1 MNKKNIL
8 ITILIGFAIGV
19 FILQPLGITIF
30 TFSSQNYEIN
40 WGQYLINNFIEIV
53 NINNDKPKIPVEE
66 IKLKKDDSVIIL
78 LSPVEYRPIERRH
91 SLAISFLSKPKI
103 MSIVLIFGR

>member
-1 MNKKNIL
+1 MSKKNIL

-19 FILQPLGITIF
+19 FILQPFGITIF

-53 NINNDKPKIPVEE
+53 NINGNQIFEN
-66 IKLKKDDSVIIL
+66 IL
-78 LSPVEYRPIERRH
+78 FGLLGA
-91 SLAISFLSKPKI
+91 SLAL
-103 MSIVLIFGR
+103 MYYFGKREKDIDNT

>member
-30 TFSSQNYEIN
+30 TISSQNYEIN
-40 WGQYLINNFIEIV
+40 WWQYLINNFIEIV
-53 NINNDKPKIPVEE
+53 NINGNQLFENILFGLLGASVALMYYFGKREKDTDN
-66 IKLKKDDSVIIL
+66 KK
-78 LSPVEYRPIERRH
+78 R
-91 SLAISFLSKPKI
+91 
-103 MSIVLIFGR
+103 

>member
-1 MNKKNIL
+1 MNKKNIF

-40 WGQYLINNFIEIV
+40 WWQYLINNFIEIL
-53 NINNDKPKIPVEE
+53 NINGNQIFEN
-66 IKLKKDDSVIIL
+66 ILFGLLGASVALMYSVTEKRI
-78 LSPVEYRPIERRH
+78 
-91 SLAISFLSKPKI
+91 
-103 MSIVLIFGR
+103 

>member
-1 MNKKNIL
+1 MNKKSIL

-53 NINNDKPKIPVEE
+53 NINGNQIFENILFGLLGASVALMYYFGKRE
-66 IKLKKDDSVIIL
+66 KDIDN
-78 LSPVEYRPIERRH
+78 
-91 SLAISFLSKPKI
+91 K
-103 MSIVLIFGR
+103 

>member
-1 MNKKNIL
+1 MNKKNIF

-40 WGQYLINNFIEIV
+40 WWQYLINNFIEIL
-53 NINNDKPKIPVEE
+53 NINGNQIFENTLFGLLGASVALIYYFGKREKDTDN
-66 IKLKKDDSVIIL
+66 KK
-78 LSPVEYRPIERRH
+78 R
-91 SLAISFLSKPKI
+91 
-103 MSIVLIFGR
+103 

>member
-1 MNKKNIL
+1 MNKKSIL

-40 WGQYLINNFIEIV
+40 WWQYLINNFIEIL
-53 NINNDKPKIPVEE
+53 NINGNQIFENILFGLLGASVALMYYFGNRE
-66 IKLKKDDSVIIL
+66 KDIDN
-78 LSPVEYRPIERRH
+78 
-91 SLAISFLSKPKI
+91 K
-103 MSIVLIFGR
+103 

>member
-1 MNKKNIL
+1 MNKKNIF

-40 WGQYLINNFIEIV
+40 WWQYLINNFIEIL
-53 NINNDKPKIPVEE
+53 NINGNQIFENILFGLLGASVALMYYFGNRE
-66 IKLKKDDSVIIL
+66 KDIDN
-78 LSPVEYRPIERRH
+78 
-91 SLAISFLSKPKI
+91 K
-103 MSIVLIFGR
+103 

>member
-1 MNKKNIL
+1 MNKKNIF

-40 WGQYLINNFIEIV
+40 WWQYLINNFIEIL
-53 NINNDKPKIPVEE
+53 NINGNQIFENILFGLLGASIALMYYLGKRE
-66 IKLKKDDSVIIL
+66 KDIDN
-78 LSPVEYRPIERRH
+78 
-91 SLAISFLSKPKI
+91 K
-103 MSIVLIFGR
+103 

>member
-30 TFSSQNYEIN
+30 TISSQNYEIN
-40 WGQYLINNFIEIV
+40 WWQYLINNFIEIL
-53 NINNDKPKIPVEE
+53 NINANQIFEN
-66 IKLKKDDSVIIL
+66 IL
-78 LSPVEYRPIERRH
+78 FGLLGA
-91 SLAISFLSKPKI
+91 SLAL
-103 MSIVLIFGR
+103 MYYFGKREKDVDNK

>member
-30 TFSSQNYEIN
+30 TISSQNYEIN
-40 WGQYLINNFIEIV
+40 WWQYLINNFIEIL
-53 NINNDKPKIPVEE
+53 NINGNQIFEN
-66 IKLKKDDSVIIL
+66 ILFGLLGASVAL
-78 LSPVEYRPIERRH
+78 MYY
-91 SLAISFLSKPKI
+91 
-103 MSIVLIFGR
+103 FGKREKNINW

>member
-30 TFSSQNYEIN
+30 TISSQNYEIN
-40 WGQYLINNFIEIV
+40 WWLYLINNFIEIV
-53 NINNDKPKIPVEE
+53 NINGNQIFENILFGLLGASVALMYYFGKRE
-66 IKLKKDDSVIIL
+66 KDIDN
-78 LSPVEYRPIERRH
+78 
-91 SLAISFLSKPKI
+91 K
-103 MSIVLIFGR
+103 

>member
-30 TFSSQNYEIN
+30 TFSRQNYEIN
-40 WGQYLINNFIEIV
+40 WWQYLINNFIEILINGNQIFENILFGLLGASV
-53 NINNDKPKIPVEE
+53 ALMYYFGKREKNINW
-66 IKLKKDDSVIIL
+66 
-78 LSPVEYRPIERRH
+78 
-91 SLAISFLSKPKI
+91 
-103 MSIVLIFGR
+103 

>member
-1 MNKKNIL
+1 MNKKNIF

-53 NINNDKPKIPVEE
+53 NINGNQIFENILFGLLGASVALMYYFGKREKDTDN
-66 IKLKKDDSVIIL
+66 KK
-78 LSPVEYRPIERRH
+78 R
-91 SLAISFLSKPKI
+91 
-103 MSIVLIFGR
+103 

>member
-1 MNKKNIL
+1 MNKKNIF

-40 WGQYLINNFIEIV
+40 WWQYLINNFIEIL
-53 NINNDKPKIPVEE
+53 NINGNQIFEN
-66 IKLKKDDSVIIL
+66 ILFGLLGASVAL
-78 LSPVEYRPIERRH
+78 MYYLGNR
-91 SLAISFLSKPKI
+91 
-103 MSIVLIFGR
+103 

>member
-1 MNKKNIL
+1 MNKKNIF

-40 WGQYLINNFIEIV
+40 WGQYLINNFIEIL
-53 NINNDKPKIPVEE
+53 NINANQIFEN
-66 IKLKKDDSVIIL
+66 IL
-78 LSPVEYRPIERRH
+78 FGLLGA
-91 SLAISFLSKPKI
+91 SLAL
-103 MSIVLIFGR
+103 MYYFGKREKDIDNK

>member
-1 MNKKNIL
+1 MNKKSIL

-40 WGQYLINNFIEIV
+40 WWQYLINNFIEIL
-53 NINNDKPKIPVEE
+53 NINGNQIFEN
-66 IKLKKDDSVIIL
+66 ILFGLLGASVALMYSVTEKRI
-78 LSPVEYRPIERRH
+78 
-91 SLAISFLSKPKI
+91 
-103 MSIVLIFGR
+103 

>member
-1 MNKKNIL
+1 MNKKNIF

-40 WGQYLINNFIEIV
+40 WWQYLINNFIEIL
-53 NINNDKPKIPVEE
+53 NINGNQIFENILFGLIGASITLMYFVGM
-66 IKLKKDDSVIIL
+66 KKNS
-78 LSPVEYRPIERRH
+78 
-91 SLAISFLSKPKI
+91 
-103 MSIVLIFGR
+103 